1 MPCSYG
7 RAVRNAYVHQLD
19 AVHDDLV
26 DLARLVHRAVDRAT
40 RALLEGD
47 LATAEA
53 VIDADRN
60 VDRLREEIEE
70 QSIELLSLQNPVAAD
85 LRMLVASLQMVGEL
99 ERMGDLAVHVAKVA
113 RMRAPGPTLPAEA
126 VPLFARMASVCALMV
141 GRLEDVLR
149 DPTPDAAAELEAVD
163 DEMDQLRGNT
173 FRILLDDAWRHGVEP
188 AVDVALLGRYYERI
202 ADHAVSVARR
212 IVFLATGEQPVRG

>member
-1 MPCSYG
+1 M
-7 RAVRNAYVHQLD
+7 RIAYLHQLD

-40 RALLEGD
+40 TALLEGD
-47 LATAEA
+47 LGVAEA
-53 VIDADRN
+53 VIDGDHA

-70 QSIELLSLQNPVAAD
+70 KSVELLSLQNPVAAD

-99 ERMGDLAVHVAKVA
+99 ERMGDLAVHVAKIA
-113 RMRAPGPTLPAEA
+113 RMRAPGPTLPTEA
-126 VPLFARMASVCALMV
+126 VPLFARMAAVCAHMV
-141 GRLEDVLR
+141 GRLEGVLR
-149 DPTPDAAAELEAVD
+149 DPIPGAADELETVD
-163 DEMDQLRGNT
+163 DEMDRLRGDT
-173 FRILLDDAWRHGVEP
+173 FRILLDEAWRHGVEP

-212 IVFLATGEQPVRG
+212 IVFLATGEQPVRS